1 MNKSDLITEHLA
13 MGLLNTEKSLVY
25 GVLNTANYDVM
36 GFVFIAGDTSDCL
49 KDVGCWEEDIEKAD
63 LMEVGGTMYA
73 EWPANKAVIVVKMK
87 DDRFK
92 PQE

>member
-49 KDVGCWEEDIEKAD
+49 DDVGCFPEDVEKAD
-63 LMEVGGTMYA
+63 LMNVGDVLYA
-73 EWPANKAVIVVKMK
+73 EWPAEKAVLIIKMK
-87 DDRFK
+87 DDRK
-92 PQE
+92 A